1 MQKISPCLWFDDQA
15 EEAVDFYASVF
26 ANSKITSVSRYGKE
40 SAQVAGKPERSVM
53 VMEFELEGQRF
64 MALNGGPQ
72 FTFTPAISL
81 MVNCDT
87 QAEVDELWDR
97 LSAGGSEQQC
107 GWLAD
112 GQVRGVMADRP
123 HPARRVDGGRRLRE
137 IQEGHASAAAN
148 AQDRSSRAATGLRR
162 GLNG

>member
-81 MVNCDT
+81 MVNCET

-97 LSAGGSEQQC
+97 LSEGGSELQC
-107 GWLAD
+107 GWLTD
-112 GQVRGVMADRP
+112 RYGVSWQIV
-123 HPARRVDGGRRLRE
+123 PARLGELMGGDDSE
-137 IQEGHASAAAN
+137 K
-148 AQDRSSRAATGLRR
+148 SRNVMQALLQMRKIDLTELQRAYDEA
-162 GLNG
+162 

>member
-15 EEAVDFYASVF
+15 EEAVDFYAFVF
-26 ANSKITSVSRYGKE
+26 ANSKIISVSRYGKE
-40 SAQVAGKPERSVM
+40 SAQVAGKPEGSVM

-81 MVNCDT
+81 MVNCET

-97 LSAGGSEQQC
+97 LSEGGSEQQC
-107 GWLAD
+107 GWLTD
-112 GQVRGVMADRP
+112 RYGVSWQIVPTRLGELMGG
-123 HPARRVDGGRRLRE
+123 VDSE
-137 IQEGHASAAAN
+137 K
-148 AQDRSSRAATGLRR
+148 SRKVMQALLQMRKIDLAELQRAYDEA
-162 GLNG
+162 

>member
-15 EEAVDFYASVF
+15 EEAVDFYAFVF
-26 ANSKITSVSRYGKE
+26 ANSKIISVSRYGKE
-40 SAQVAGKPERSVM
+40 SAQVAGKPEGSVM

-81 MVNCDT
+81 MVNCET

-97 LSAGGSEQQC
+97 LSEGGSEQQC
-107 GWLAD
+107 GWLTD
-112 GQVRGVMADRP
+112 RYGVSWQIVPTRLGELM
-123 HPARRVDGGRRLRE
+123 GGDDSE
-137 IQEGHASAAAN
+137 K
-148 AQDRSSRAATGLRR
+148 SRKVMQALLQMRKIDLAELQRAYDEA
-162 GLNG
+162 